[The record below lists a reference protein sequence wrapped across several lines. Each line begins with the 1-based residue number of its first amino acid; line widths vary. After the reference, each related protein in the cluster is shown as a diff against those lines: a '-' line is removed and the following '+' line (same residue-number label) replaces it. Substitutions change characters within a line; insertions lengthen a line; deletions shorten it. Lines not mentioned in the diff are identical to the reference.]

1 MHPDI
6 QVIFERLELSINS
19 SLHEVRDLYTG
30 IKVELDSQQKDINY
44 SLDKLRV
51 VVESI
56 KEKDGL
62 LNQSFQ
68 LRKLENRSER
78 DSFKKEKVE
87 PQLIETKE
95 WLSAN
100 PIPKSN
106 ITTKSLDIMQ
116 RDNETLTIKKELAI
130 VEFRKV
136 NELFKTINKK
146 IADHNTWNK
155 IKDRSRK

>member
-6 QVIFERLELSINS
+6 KVIFERLEISINS

-30 IKVELDSQQKDINY
+30 IKVELDSQQKDINH
-44 SLDKLRV
+44 SLDKLRE

-136 NELFKTINKK
+136 DELFKTINKK
-146 IADHNTWNK
+146 IAEHNTWNK

>member
-130 VEFRKV
+130 VEFIKV
-136 NELFKTINKK
+136 NELFKIINKK

>member
-95 WLSAN
+95 WLVAN

-136 NELFKTINKK
+136 NELFTTINKK
-146 IADHNTWNK
+146 IADHTTWNK